1 MELTNIN
8 TIKDVMQR
16 HGFTFSKALGQ
27 NFLINPSVCPKIAE
41 LGGCKK
47 GAAAI
52 EIGTGVGVLT
62 KELAMRCDRV
72 IAVEIDE
79 RLKPVL
85 SETLAEYDNIEI
97 VFADVLRTDMNTLI
111 REKLAGYDE
120 IYVCANLPY
129 YITSPVIMK
138 LLEERLPIT
147 AVTVMVQKEA
157 ADRLCAEPGTR
168 ECGAVT
174 AAVRYYSTPKMLFK
188 VSRGSFMPAPNVD
201 SAVIRLDVSRMPNY
215 PVADEKLFF
224 RIIKASF
231 AQRRKQMLNPLS
243 AETGLP
249 KQELAKMLEECGI
262 KPSARPEE
270 LKMEEFAAICDKISH
285 KK

>member
-27 NFLINPSVCPKIAE
+27 NFLINPSVCPRIAE
-41 LGGCKK
+41 LGGCAK
-47 GAAAI
+47 GTAAI
-52 EIGTGVGVLT
+52 EIGTGDGVLT
-62 KELAMRCDRV
+62 KELASRCDRV
-72 IAVEIDE
+72 FAVEIDE

-85 SETLAEYDNIEI
+85 AETLAEYNNIEI
-97 VFADVLRTDMNTLI
+97 VFADILKTDMNALI
-111 REKLAGYDE
+111 RDKLAGSDK

-138 LLEERLPIT
+138 LLEERLPIS

-201 SAVIRLDVSRMPNY
+201 SAVIRLDVNREPNY
-215 PVADEKLFF
+215 TVADEKLFF

-243 AETGLP
+243 AETGIT

-262 KPSARPEE
+262 KTSARPEE